1 MKMMTSKYPVL
12 SVMFQLVTV
21 ETEFEAFR
29 NDARDYLKAR
39 GVAPGSDAH
48 EALAGVSHNEQASHE
63 TIRTVVQCILDET
76 SNETN
81 SSGQGPQATEPQKPA
96 PLLSAF
102 HAKFVNGQDIPWGSR
117 PTIEDELVAEIK
129 GKNLIW

>member
-1 MKMMTSKYPVL
+1 MTTSKYPVL
-12 SVMFQLVTV
+12 SVMFKLVTV
-21 ETEFEAFR
+21 DEEFQEFLGNAS
-29 NDARDYLKAR
+29 DYLEQR
-39 GVAPGSDAH
+39 GVASGSEAH
-48 EALAGVSHNEQASHE
+48 EALTGVSSGEQASEE
-63 TIRTVVQCILDET
+63 TIRIVVRCILDET

-81 SSGQGPQATEPQKPA
+81 SSGQGPQETEPQKPT

-102 HAKFVNGQDIPWGSR
+102 HAKFVNGQDIHWGSR